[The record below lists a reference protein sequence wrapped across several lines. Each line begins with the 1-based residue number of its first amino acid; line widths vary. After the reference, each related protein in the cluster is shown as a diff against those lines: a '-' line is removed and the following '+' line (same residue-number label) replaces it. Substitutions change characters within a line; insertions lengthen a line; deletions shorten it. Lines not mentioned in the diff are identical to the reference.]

1 MVWGSSTPFSE
12 ADANPKLL
20 LPTRRWTS
28 ELARSATTPMKKYDL
43 NATTI
48 LFLGLLMLFFGL
60 FLFYPVGLLI
70 KGAFVETVITV
81 SPSQLAEAAEGLARR
96 SDDTRAVAGSRE
108 GEQLREL
115 STKARSLASGASN
128 LAGKPAELATQIDSL
143 SFLVDELPRK
153 HPAIGEQLDQLQKS
167 VSSRPTLKFFDLLLS
182 SPLQRESLRNSF
194 LIALLTTAL
203 TTLISLPVAWV
214 MTRFSFRGKAVLGGL
229 LLVPMIMPPF
239 VGAIGLRQLLSRY
252 GSLNLGLM
260 DLGIIPPE
268 RPIDWLGGGG
278 FCGIVLLQVLNLY
291 PILFL
296 NVSAAMANID
306 PALREAAQ
314 NLGASG
320 WRLFRTVILPL
331 ILPGYFAGAII
342 VFIWAFTDLGT
353 PLIFGFSRV
362 VPVQIFDAV
371 NEVNTN
377 PMGYTLVVFVLALT
391 VVLFVISKQLLARKR
406 YEMIA
411 RGHTLGAE
419 GPATAGQT
427 ALFWTALGG
436 LILVALLPHL
446 MVVVQSFSERWFFSV
461 LPDEWTGATY
471 GEIFRDQLTGSSIRN
486 SLLFSG
492 CSALLDLV
500 LGVIIAWLLT
510 RRRIPWAGLLD
521 ALAML
526 PLALPGIVLA
536 FGYVAGFDNFKTP
549 WLNEY
554 FNPRN
559 NPTLLLIIS
568 YSVRRLPYIVRSAYA
583 GFQQTSVTLEEASAN
598 LGASPFRTLRRIT
611 LPLVMANLVAGT
623 ILTFSFAMLEVSDG
637 LILAMKEQYFP
648 ITKMIYQLMG
658 RIDPNAPS
666 VACALGVIGMIILTA
681 SLVVAGKLLGRKMGQ
696 LFRA

>member
-1 MVWGSSTPFSE
+1 
-12 ADANPKLL
+12 
-20 LPTRRWTS
+20 
-28 ELARSATTPMKKYDL
+28 MKKYDL
-43 NATTI
+43 NITTI
-48 LFLGLLMLFFGL
+48 AFLGLLLLFFGL
-60 FLFYPVGLLI
+60 FLFYPVGLLL
-70 KGAFVETVITV
+70 KGAFVT
-81 SPSQLAEAAEGLARR
+81 EGRF
-96 SDDTRAVAGSRE
+96 S
-108 GEQLREL
+108 LR
-115 STKARSLASGASN
+115 
-128 LAGKPAELATQIDSL
+128 
-143 SFLVDELPRK
+143 
-153 HPAIGEQLDQLQKS
+153 
-167 VSSRPTLKFFDLLLS
+167 FFQLLLA
-182 SPLQRESLRNSF
+182 SPLQRESLFNSF
-194 LIALLTTAL
+194 AIALLTTAATTAL
-203 TTLISLPVAWV
+203 TLPLAWL
-214 MTRFSFRGKAVLGGL
+214 MTRFSFRGKALLGSL

-239 VGAIGLRQLLSRY
+239 VGAIGLRQLLSRF
-252 GSLNLGLM
+252 GSLNLLLA
-260 DLGIIPPE
+260 DLGIVPANH
-268 RPIDWLGGGG
+268 PIDWLGGGG
-278 FCGIVLLQVLNLY
+278 FWGIVLLQVLNLY
-291 PILFL
+291 PIMFL

-320 WRLFRTVILPL
+320 WKLFRSVTVPL

-377 PMGYTLVVFVLALT
+377 PMGYALVVFVLLLT

-411 RGHTLGAE
+411 RGHTVGTEA
-419 GPATAGQT
+419 PATGRQAILIWL
-427 ALFWTALGG
+427 AAGG
-436 LILVALLPHL
+436 LVGVALLPHL

-461 LPDEWTGATY
+461 WPGEWTSATY
-471 GEIFRDQLTGSSIRN
+471 GEIFRDKLTGTSIRN
-486 SLLFSG
+486 SLFFSSL
-492 CSALLDLV
+492 SALLDLV

-510 RRRIPWAGLLD
+510 RRRIPLAGLLD

-536 FGYVAGFDNFKTP
+536 FGYVAGFDGFKNS

-598 LGASPFRTLRRIT
+598 VGASPIRTLRRIT
-611 LPLVMANLVAGT
+611 LPLVMANLIAGT
-623 ILTFSFAMLEVSDG
+623 LLTFSFAMLEVSDG

-666 VACALGVIGMIILTA
+666 VACALGVVGMVLLTT
-681 SLVVAGKLLGRKMGQ
+681 SLLVAGKILGKKMGQ